1 MKIDTADGGCRRNR
15 SWDQSSGSTYMAWI
29 KQIDEAHATGR
40 LADIY
45 AAARQRAGGVARII
59 TIMSQDASTCQAAM
73 QFYVQLMKSRNA
85 LEPARREML
94 AAVVSNVNDC
104 YY

>member
-1 MKIDTADGGCRRNR
+1 MSEN
-15 SWDQSSGSTYMAWI
+15 
-29 KQIDEAHATGR
+29 EATGA
-40 LADIY
+40 LKQVYD
-45 AAARQRAGGVARII
+45 AAGGRAGSVARIV
-59 TIMSQDASTCQAAM
+59 TLMSQDARSLQGSM
-73 QFYVQLMKSRNA
+73 QFYVSLMKSRNA

>member
-1 MKIDTADGGCRRNR
+1 MAHVAQVSENEAEGLLRRIYDAGG
-15 SWDQSSGSTYMAWI
+15 A
-29 KQIDEAHATGR
+29 
-40 LADIY
+40 
-45 AAARQRAGGVARII
+45 RAGSVARII
-59 TIMSQDASTCQAAM
+59 TLMSRDARSLQGSM
-73 QFYVQLMKSRNA
+73 QFYVSLMKSPNA